1 MKESKDIKDRTL
13 PFLLIQEKEK
23 KEKEEAE
30 KKEQLVS
37 RPINI
42 NTDVVKKS
50 DNTVPTT
57 EVIQPTIINQVNT
70 TPLKDDK
77 QIVESIPLVE
87 KTRKEGETVVTTST
101 TTETPTDVT
110 PVIVD
115 MIPMSDK
122 EVSIK
127 TEEVQQERGSNTIT
141 TTATT
146 KEATEEER
154 PVIVDMI
161 PISTEPV
168 IIPVEEEKQVET
180 ESEEKE
186 ETTSTTLT
194 TITPLSQEEQVHL
207 TIIEEIKEFIDDD
220 LKEVED
226 LAYKIEVLQ
235 EQEEDTVLVEEE
247 ERIKKELQELERKI
261 EELRTRYEKLY
272 EKLKIQNIEIIDND
286 ILEISIKD
294 YIEDTKEG
302 QDTSKYF
309 DQIEEVTIYIDI
321 LNRIIELDQAKDEL
335 STKVDEKVEQ
345 FEEKEQSFEEA
356 QDKKVDIEKINV
368 DIETYNEIVRKSLEQ
383 LKEKMSRSTEISSR
397 IETSSRRAI
406 NWGRILVAIVMLSQ
420 TPRIPPTPRG
430 TYLRAGLVAVAIHL
444 LLHATYRENTTR
456 RINTITY
463 TDFRQEILSSKEML
477 TESLKL
483 IGTSFDEL
491 QQFKKMLEDEFGEYA
506 DQIPEYSKLIKSL
519 IDLEKELQ
527 RQEEKANEYKK
538 EIEERLEVNEEKIK
552 RIEEYTTVE

>member
-37 RPINI
+37 RSINI

-50 DNTVPTT
+50 DNPVPTT

-70 TPLKDDK
+70 TPLNDDK

-101 TTETPTDVT
+101 TTVTPTDVT

-127 TEEVQQERGSNTIT
+127 TEEVQQEQGSNTIT
-141 TTATT
+141 TTTTT
-146 KEATEEER
+146 KETTEKER

-168 IIPVEEEKQVET
+168 IIPANEEKQVET

-186 ETTSTTLT
+186 EATSTTLT

-235 EQEEDTVLVEEE
+235 EQEQEEDTVLVEEE
-247 ERIKKELQELERKI
+247 ERIKKELQELERK
-261 EELRTRYEKLY
+261 
-272 EKLKIQNIEIIDND
+272 KI
-286 ILEISIKD
+286 
-294 YIEDTKEG
+294 G
-302 QDTSKYF
+302 
-309 DQIEEVTIYIDI
+309 
-321 LNRIIELDQAKDEL
+321 
-335 STKVDEKVEQ
+335 
-345 FEEKEQSFEEA
+345 
-356 QDKKVDIEKINV
+356 
-368 DIETYNEIVRKSLEQ
+368 
-383 LKEKMSRSTEISSR
+383 
-397 IETSSRRAI
+397 RAH
-406 NWGRILVAIVMLSQ
+406 V
-420 TPRIPPTPRG
+420 
-430 TYLRAGLVAVAIHL
+430 
-444 LLHATYRENTTR
+444 
-456 RINTITY
+456 
-463 TDFRQEILSSKEML
+463 
-477 TESLKL
+477 
-483 IGTSFDEL
+483 
-491 QQFKKMLEDEFGEYA
+491 
-506 DQIPEYSKLIKSL
+506 
-519 IDLEKELQ
+519 
-527 RQEEKANEYKK
+527 
-538 EIEERLEVNEEKIK
+538 
-552 RIEEYTTVE
+552 